1 MYTRYMNFFVKA
13 TVAPKPKSSNIR
25 KLGIGLSTL
34 YAMMAITQLF
44 SMPAFIDVIYQMN
57 MPSITVAAVVAGLL
71 IASEIAAIPF
81 LLGLKLSPLMR
92 LASLKAGYLVIIAW
106 LVLSI
111 IDIVSGATQ
120 TLGLFGGDVLI
131 VPGWWAVWYLLGLM
145 IVQIWVSWGWWPK
158 ELTKLKKKRK

>member
-1 MYTRYMNFFVKA
+1 MSFFVKA
-13 TVAPKPKSSNIR
+13 TAAPKPKSSNIR

-44 SMPAFIDVIYQMN
+44 SMPAFIDVIFQIN
-57 MPSITVAAVVAGLL
+57 MPSITVAAIAAGLL

-92 LASLKAGYLVIIAW
+92 LVSLKAGYVVIIAW

-111 IDIVSGATQ
+111 INITSSAAQ

-131 VPGWWAVWYLLGLM
+131 VPGWWVLWYLLGLM

-158 ELTKLKKKRK
+158 ELTKLRKKRK